1 MAEIAF
7 VTVGRALQVQTD
19 AKNLRRQEERAR
31 QELDLTR
38 QAQVAQQVRTAGDL
52 EQARRNRT
60 QTVVDEQRTR
70 LADQKLF
77 DAQRES
83 QEVRASD
90 ERFDNLQA
98 EISEEIL
105 RARALEDDT
114 GPLPPLPPGEL
125 TGIVLTPGDIEARD
139 RLNSFSEPIPAPPPD
154 DDRQFAQGPAPLE
167 TGVAGVQPPDDG
179 FEGAEAQAVTDALAF
194 NLLEGERTVRLADR
208 RDDDRDLQSQQQVNQ
223 RTAENRIVQIPF
235 DPNLPRGSIV
245 DISG

>member
-31 QELDLTR
+31 QELELTR

-52 EQARRNRT
+52 EQARRSRA
-60 QTVVDEQRTR
+60 QTVIDEQRTR

-105 RARALEDDT
+105 RAQALENDT

-194 NLLEGERTVRLADR
+194 NLLEGERAVRLTDR
-208 RDDDRDLQSQQQVNQ
+208 RDDDLDFQVRQQIDL
-223 RTAENRIVQIPF
+223 RTADNRIVQIPF